1 MKSISVCSGKMRP
14 FSGND
19 CLKPVTVINRAFG
32 AREPWQVAT
41 ITATTVLGGVWLW
54 TFVCQN
60 ESLYTRGR
68 RQFFRIAKKIP
79 AVRRQVQAELTKA
92 NNDFESAIKES
103 NAHLTY
109 TVTLPEK
116 GLSKEVILKLVDD
129 HLKTGHYEWRDG
141 RVSGAVYGYNP
152 ELVQLVTEVYGKA
165 SYTNPLHADLFPG
178 VCKME
183 AEVVRMACN
192 LFHGSNDSCGTMT
205 TGGTDSIVMAM
216 KAYRDYAR
224 EYKGITR
231 PNIVVPRTAHAAF
244 DKVGQYFNIHV
255 RSVDVDPET
264 FEVDMKKFKR
274 AINRN
279 TILLVGSAP
288 NFPYGTIDDIEAIAA
303 LGVKYDSKDACL
315 GSFVVALVRNA
326 GYKLRPFDFD
336 VKGVTS
342 ISADTHKY
350 GFAPKGSSV
359 ILYSEKK
366 FKDHQF
372 TVTTDW
378 PGGVYGSPTVNG
390 SRAGGIIAACWAFG
404 YDGYLEATKRIV
416 DTARYIERDVRDID
430 GLFVFGKPA
439 TSVIAFGSNVF
450 DIFRLSD
457 SLCKL
462 GWNLNALQFPSGIHI
477 CVTDMHT
484 QAGVADK
491 FIADVRSC
499 TAEIM
504 KDPGQ
509 PVVGKMALYGMAQ
522 SIPDRSVIG
531 EVTRLFLHSM
541 YYTPSQKY
549 ASASATLPTAPTHAS
564 ISSAVLLFLE
574 PPRTPCYPSNI
585 YIYLQLEL

>member
-1 MKSISVCSGKMRP
+1 MKSISVCGKMRP

>member
-1 MKSISVCSGKMRP
+1 MRP
-14 FSGND
+14 FSGSD
-19 CLKPVTVINRAFG
+19 CLKPVTEGINRAFG
-32 AREPWQVAT
+32 AKEPWQVAT

-54 TFVCQN
+54 TVICQD
-60 ESLYTRGR
+60 ESLYIRGK
-68 RQFFRIAKKIP
+68 RQFFKFAKKIP
-79 AVRRQVQAELTKA
+79 AVRRQVEVELTKA
-92 NNDFESAIKES
+92 KNDFEAEIKKS
-103 NAHLTY
+103 NGHLSY
-109 TVTLPEK
+109 NETLPEK
-116 GLSKEVILKLVDD
+116 GLSKEEILRLVDE
-129 HLKTGHYEWRDG
+129 HLKTGHYNWRDG
-141 RVSGAVYGYNP
+141 RVSGAVYGYKP
-152 ELVQLVTEVYGKA
+152 ELVELVTEVYGKA

-192 LFHGSNDSCGTMT
+192 LFHGSSASCGTMT
-205 TGGTDSIVMAM
+205 TGGTESIVMAM

-224 EYKGITR
+224 EHKGITR
-231 PNIVVPRTAHAAF
+231 PNIVVPKTVHAAF
-244 DKVGQYFNIHV
+244 DKGGQYFNIHV

-264 FEVDMKKFKR
+264 YEVDIKKFKR

-303 LGVKYDSKDACL
+303 LGVKYDIPVHVDACL

-326 GYKLRPFDFD
+326 GYKLRPFDFA

-359 ILYSEKK
+359 VLYSDKK
-366 FKDHQF
+366 YKDHQF

-390 SRAGGIIAACWAFG
+390 SRAGGIIAACWATMMSFG

-416 DTARYIERDVRDID
+416 DTARYIERGVRDID
-430 GLFVFGKPA
+430 GIFIFGKPA
-439 TSVIAFGSNVF
+439 TSVIALGSNVF

-484 QAGVADK
+484 QPGVADK

-541 YYTPSQKY
+541 YYTPSQK
-549 ASASATLPTAPTHAS
+549 
-564 ISSAVLLFLE
+564 
-574 PPRTPCYPSNI
+574 
-585 YIYLQLEL
+585 

>member
-1 MKSISVCSGKMRP
+1 MRP
-14 FSGND
+14 FSGSD
-19 CLKPVTVINRAFG
+19 CLKPVTEGINRAFG
-32 AREPWQVAT
+32 AKEPWQVAT

-54 TFVCQN
+54 TVICQD
-60 ESLYTRGR
+60 ESLYIRGK
-68 RQFFRIAKKIP
+68 RQFFKYAKKIP
-79 AVRRQVQAELTKA
+79 AVRRQVEAELTKA
-92 NNDFESAIKES
+92 KNDFETEIKKS
-103 NAHLTY
+103 NAHLAY
-109 TVTLPEK
+109 SETLPEK
-116 GLSKEVILKLVDD
+116 GLSKEEILRLVDE
-129 HLKTGHYEWRDG
+129 HLKTGHYDWRDG
-141 RVSGAVYGYNP
+141 RVSGAVYGYKP
-152 ELVQLVTEVYGKA
+152 ELVELVTEVYGKA

-183 AEVVRMACN
+183 AEVVRMACH
-192 LFHGSNDSCGTMT
+192 LFHGNSASCGTMT
-205 TGGTDSIVMAM
+205 TGGTESIVMAM

-224 EYKGITR
+224 EHKGITR
-231 PNIVVPRTAHAAF
+231 PNIVVPKTVHAAF
-244 DKVGQYFNIHV
+244 DKGGQYFNIHV

-264 FEVDMKKFKR
+264 FE
-274 AINRN
+274 
-279 TILLVGSAP
+279 LVGSAP

-303 LGVKYDSKDACL
+303 LGVKYDIPVHVDACL
-315 GSFVVALVRNA
+315 GSFVVALIRNA

-359 ILYSEKK
+359 ILYSDKK
-366 FKDHQF
+366 YKDHQF

-390 SRAGGIIAACWAFG
+390 SRAGGIIAACWATMMSFG

-416 DTARYIERDVRDID
+416 DTARYIERGVRDIN
-430 GLFVFGKPA
+430 GIFVFGKPA
-439 TSVIAFGSNVF
+439 TSVIALGSNVF

-462 GWNLNALQFPSGIHI
+462 GWNLNSLQFPSGIHI

-484 QAGVADK
+484 QPGVADK

-541 YYTPSQKY
+541 YYTPSQK
-549 ASASATLPTAPTHAS
+549 
-564 ISSAVLLFLE
+564 
-574 PPRTPCYPSNI
+574 
-585 YIYLQLEL
+585 

>member
-1 MKSISVCSGKMRP
+1 MRP
-14 FSGND
+14 FSGSD
-19 CLKPVTVINRAFG
+19 CVKPVSGCINRAFG
-32 AREPWQVAT
+32 NKEPWQVAA
-41 ITATTVLGGVWLW
+41 ITATTVLGGVWIW
-54 TFVCQN
+54 TELSKD
-60 ESLYTRGR
+60 ESLYVRGR
-68 RQFFRIAKKIP
+68 RQFFKLAKKLP
-79 AVRRQVQAELTKA
+79 AVRRQVEKELSKA
-92 NNDFESAIKES
+92 KNDFESEIQKS
-103 NAHLTY
+103 NQHLEY
-109 TVTLPEK
+109 SVRLPEK
-116 GLSKEVILKLVDD
+116 GLTKEQILGLVDD
-129 HLKTGHYEWRDG
+129 HLKAGHYSWRDG

-152 ELVQLVTEVYGKA
+152 ELVELVTEVYGKA

-183 AEVVRMACN
+183 AEVVRMACT
-192 LFHGSNDSCGTMT
+192 LFHGNADSCGTMT
-205 TGGTDSIVMAM
+205 TGGTESICMAM

-224 EYKGITR
+224 EEKGITR

-244 DKVGQYFNIHV
+244 DKGGQYFNIHV
-255 RSVDVDPET
+255 RYVDVDPET
-264 FEVDMKKFKR
+264 YEVDIKKFKR

-288 NFPYGTIDDIEAIAA
+288 NFPYGTIDDIEAIAE
-303 LGVKYDSKDACL
+303 LGVKYNIPVHVDACL
-315 GSFVVALVRNA
+315 GSFVVALVRHA
-326 GYKLRPFDFD
+326 GYQLRPFDFA

-359 ILYSEKK
+359 IMYSQKK

-390 SRAGGIIAACWAFG
+390 SRAGGIIAACWATMMNFG
-404 YDGYLEATKRIV
+404 YEGYLEATKRIV
-416 DTARYIERDVRDID
+416 DTARYIERGVRQID
-430 GLFVFGKPA
+430 GIFVFGKPA
-439 TSVIAFGSNVF
+439 TSVIAMGSNVF

-457 SLCKL
+457 ALCKL
-462 GWNLNALQFPSGIHI
+462 GWNLNPLQFPSGIHI
-477 CVTDMHT
+477 CITDMHT

-491 FIADVRSC
+491 FLADLRTC

-541 YYTPSQKY
+541 YYTPEK
-549 ASASATLPTAPTHAS
+549 
-564 ISSAVLLFLE
+564 
-574 PPRTPCYPSNI
+574 
-585 YIYLQLEL
+585 

>member
-1 MKSISVCSGKMRP
+1 MRP
-14 FSGND
+14 FSGSD
-19 CLKPVTVINRAFG
+19 CLKPVAEGINRAFG
-32 AREPWQVAT
+32 PKEPWQVAT
-41 ITATTVLGGVWLW
+41 ITATTVLGGVWLY
-54 TFVCQN
+54 TVICQD
-60 ESLYTRGR
+60 ESIYVRGK
-68 RQFFRIAKKIP
+68 RQFFKFAKKIP
-79 AVRRQVQAELTKA
+79 AVRRQIETELAKA
-92 NNDFESAIKES
+92 KNDFETEIQKN

-109 TVTLPEK
+109 SEVLPEK
-116 GLSKEVILKLVDD
+116 GLSKAEILRLVDE
-129 HLKTGHYEWRDG
+129 HLKAGHYDWRDG
-141 RVSGAVYGYNP
+141 RVSGAVYGYKP
-152 ELVQLVTEVYGKA
+152 ELVELVTEVYGKA

-192 LFHGSNDSCGTMT
+192 LFHGSAASCGTMT
-205 TGGTDSIVMAM
+205 TGGTESIVMAM

-224 EYKGITR
+224 EHKGITR
-231 PNIVVPRTAHAAF
+231 PNIVVPKTVHAAF
-244 DKVGQYFNIHV
+244 DKGGQYFNIHV

-264 FEVDMKKFKR
+264 LEVDIKKFKS

-303 LGVKYDSKDACL
+303 LGVKYDIPVHVDACL

-326 GYKLRPFDFD
+326 GYKLRPFDFE

-359 ILYSEKK
+359 ILYSDKK
-366 FKDHQF
+366 YKDHQF

-390 SRAGGIIAACWAFG
+390 SRAGGIIAACWATMMSFG

-416 DTARYIERDVRDID
+416 DTARYIERGVRDIN
-430 GLFVFGKPA
+430 GIFVFGKPA
-439 TSVIAFGSNVF
+439 TSVIALGSKKF

-484 QAGVADK
+484 QPGVADK
-491 FIADVRSC
+491 FIADVKSC

-509 PVVGKMALYGMAQ
+509 PVEGKFALYGMAQ

-541 YYTPSQKY
+541 YYTPSQK
-549 ASASATLPTAPTHAS
+549 
-564 ISSAVLLFLE
+564 
-574 PPRTPCYPSNI
+574 
-585 YIYLQLEL
+585 

>member
-1 MKSISVCSGKMRP
+1 MRP

-19 CLKPVTVINRAFG
+19 CLKPVTEGINRAFG

-54 TFVCQN
+54 TFVCQD
-60 ESLYTRGR
+60 ESLYIRGK
-68 RQFFRIAKKIP
+68 RQFFRFAKKIP
-79 AVRRQVQAELTKA
+79 AVRRQVEAELTKA
-92 NNDFESAIKES
+92 NNDFESAIKTS

-116 GLSKEVILKLVDD
+116 GLSNEVILKLVDD
-129 HLKTGHYEWRDG
+129 HLKTGHYEWREG

-192 LFHGSNDSCGTMT
+192 LFHGKNDSCGTMT
-205 TGGTDSIVMAM
+205 TGGTESIVMAM

-244 DKVGQYFNIHV
+244 DKGGQYFNIHV
-255 RSVDVDPET
+255 RSVDVDPNT

-274 AINRN
+274 AINGN

-288 NFPYGTIDDIEAIAA
+288 NFPYGTIDDIEAIAD
-303 LGVKYDSKDACL
+303 LGIKYDIPVHVDACL

-390 SRAGGIIAACWAFG
+390 SRAGGIIAACWATMMSFG

-416 DTARYIERDVRDID
+416 DTARYIERGVRDID

-439 TSVIAFGSNVF
+439 TSVIALGSNVF

-541 YYTPSQKY
+541 YYTPSQK
-549 ASASATLPTAPTHAS
+549 
-564 ISSAVLLFLE
+564 
-574 PPRTPCYPSNI
+574 
-585 YIYLQLEL
+585 